1 MSLPSIVSPEWLAKQ
16 CEELRLKVLVG
27 TDGEDLIPTTLAPAQ
42 CEQFMLLAISAL
54 EQAQRYAMLA
64 EYAVRRGE

>member
-1 MSLPSIVSPEWLAKQ
+1 MNLPTIVSPEWLAKQ
-16 CEELRLKVLVG
+16 CEELRMKVLIG
-27 TDGEDLIPTTLAPAQ
+27 DEESIPVTLAPAQ

-64 EYAVRRGE
+64 EYAARRGE